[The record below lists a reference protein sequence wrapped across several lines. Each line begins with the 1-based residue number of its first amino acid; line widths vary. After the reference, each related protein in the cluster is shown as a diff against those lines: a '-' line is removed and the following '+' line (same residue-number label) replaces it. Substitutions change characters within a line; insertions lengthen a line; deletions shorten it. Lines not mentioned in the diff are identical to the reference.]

1 MVEDILWNHEEV
13 VPLGNCNGVIGGVSL
28 LLDALWV
35 FFKDRPPI
43 FRASSQLHGHS
54 GRQVAVHK
62 GGLGQQGEAVPV
74 MG

>member
-35 FFKDRPPI
+35 FFKDWPPI
-43 FRASSQLHGHS
+43 FRASSQLQGHLERHIAFHE
-54 GRQVAVHK
+54 GNWGYRVRQF
-62 GGLGQQGEAVPV
+62 L
-74 MG
+74 